1 MEGIKLWQ
9 LDGSRAIPL
18 ASANRLRSEQ
28 MLEEALVKNPH
39 LLIEGLT
46 LVGRQTPTEG
56 GPLDLLGVDGDG
68 RLTVFELK
76 RGTLSR
82 DAVAQVIDYASHLD
96 HMDLEELAGHIA
108 AASGAHGIDK
118 IEDFED
124 WYGPLF
130 GELESLKPLRLFLV
144 GLGVDDRTER
154 MVRFLAN
161 NSAMDISLLTFH
173 GFDQGGKSLLAKR
186 VEVQPTDNAQRTARR
201 RRRSRQ
207 ELQEVFNEKLSRCGV
222 PALFDKVK
230 GVFEADWPRAM
241 KRSNSHGLNFKL
253 QRLKSS
259 GRYSSVQFARVDPKQ
274 DEVALV
280 FFPRAI
286 RLCREEFRL
295 RVEEVPYTTW
305 PQNREA
311 LPADEDE
318 QPEIQ
323 FQLAPEVWN
332 DHKASL
338 TELAQ
343 AVYQAWEEERAS
355 GP

>member
-1 MEGIKLWQ
+1 
-9 LDGSRAIPL
+9 
-18 ASANRLRSEQ
+18 
-28 MLEEALVKNPH
+28 ML
-39 LLIEGLT
+39 T
-46 LVGRQTPTEG
+46 
-56 GPLDLLGVDGDG
+56 
-68 RLTVFELK
+68 
-76 RGTLSR
+76 
-82 DAVAQVIDYASHLD
+82 
-96 HMDLEELAGHIA
+96 

-118 IEDFED
+118 IENFDD

-161 NSAMDISLLTFH
+161 NSSMDISLLTFH
-173 GFDQGGKSLLAKR
+173 GFDQGGKSLLAKQ
-186 VEVQPTDNAQRTARR
+186 VEVQPTDNAQRTTRR

-222 PALFDKVK
+222 PALFHEVK
-230 GVFEADWPRAM
+230 GVFERDWPRAM
-241 KRSNSHGLNFKL
+241 KRSNSYGLAFKL
-253 QRLKSS
+253 QRPTPS
-259 GRYSSVQFARVDPKQ
+259 GRLSVQFARVDPNQ
-274 DEVALV
+274 DEVAMV

-286 RLCREEFRL
+286 RLCREEFRP

-305 PQNREA
+305 PPNREA
-311 LPADEDE
+311 LPADEDA

-343 AVYQAWEEERAS
+343 AVYEAWEEARAS

>member
-1 MEGIKLWQ
+1 MEGIKIWQ

-18 ASANRLRSEQ
+18 ASANRLKSEQ
-28 MLEEALVKNPH
+28 MLEEALVENPH

-46 LVGRQTPTEG
+46 LVGRQTPTDG
-56 GPLDLLGVDGDG
+56 GPLDLLGVDPDG
-68 RLTVFELK
+68 RLAVFELK

-96 HMDLEELAGHIA
+96 DMSLEELAGHIA

-173 GFDQGGKSLLAKR
+173 GFDQGGKSLLAKQ
-186 VEVQPTDNAQRTARR
+186 VEVEPTDNAQRTVRR

-207 ELQEVFNEKLSRCGV
+207 ELQQAFEEKLRRCGV
-222 PALFDKVK
+222 PELFHEVK
-230 GVFEADWPRAM
+230 GVFEADWPRAR
-241 KRSNSHGLNFKL
+241 KWSSSYGLAFKL
-253 QRLKSS
+253 QRPTPS
-259 GRYSSVQFARVDPKQ
+259 GRYSVQFARVDPNE
-274 DEVALV
+274 DDVAMV

-286 RLCREEFRL
+286 RLCREEFRP
-295 RVEEVPYTTW
+295 RVEEVPYRTW
-305 PQNREA
+305 PPDREG

-323 FQLAPEVWN
+323 FQLTPEVWN
-332 DHKASL
+332 DHNASL
-338 TELAQ
+338 TALAQ
-343 AVYQAWEEERAS
+343 AVYEAWEEERAS
-355 GP
+355 GG

>member
-1 MEGIKLWQ
+1 MEGIKIWQ
-9 LDGSRAIPL
+9 LDGTRAIPL

-28 MLEEALVKNPH
+28 MLEEALVENPQ

-46 LVGRQTPTEG
+46 LVGRQTPTDG
-56 GPLDLLGVDGDG
+56 GPLDLLGVDQDG
-68 RLTVFELK
+68 RLAVFELK
-76 RGTLSR
+76 RGILSR

-96 HMDLEELAGHIA
+96 DMDLEELAGHIG

-118 IEDFED
+118 IESFEE
-124 WYGPLF
+124 WYGPQF

-173 GFDQGGKSLLAKR
+173 GFDQGGKSLLAKQ
-186 VEVQPTDNAQRTARR
+186 VEVEPTDNAQRTVRR

-207 ELQEVFNEKLSRCGV
+207 ELQEVFNKKLSRCGV
-222 PALFDKVK
+222 PELFHEIK
-230 GVFEADWPRAM
+230 GVFDWPRAL
-241 KRSNSHGLNFKL
+241 KRPNSHGLVFKL
-253 QRLKSS
+253 QRPTPS
-259 GRYSSVQFARVDPKQ
+259 GRYSVQFARVDPNE
-274 DEVALV
+274 DEVGMV

-286 RLCREEFRL
+286 RLCREEFRP
-295 RVEEVPYTTW
+295 RVEEVPYKTS
-305 PQNREA
+305 PPDPEG

-323 FQLAPEVWN
+323 FHLTPEVWN
-332 DHKASL
+332 DHKPSL
-338 TELAQ
+338 TALAQ
-343 AVYQAWEEERAS
+343 AVYEAWEEERAS
-355 GP
+355 AR